1 MPKMTIR
8 VILKN
13 GAEFAI
19 KCDEFTLTRNGFQQ
33 VTGYNV
39 KGITENKPVY
49 LDFEQVAAVVR
60 VLSDEQ
66 PDTEAPEAEK
76 KQSFTE
82 TKTNCPF
89 CEGENENAIVYEDK
103 ENKEFFVYCPVCG
116 IETTDSFA
124 SKAKAVKA
132 FSEGKTKSITKR
144 EGATA

>member
-8 VILKN
+8 VILKS

-49 LDFEQVAAVVR
+49 LDFSEVAAVVR
-60 VLSDEQ
+60 LISDESA
-66 PDTEAPEAEK
+66 EEPEQEK
-76 KQSFTE
+76 KPTHTE
-82 TKTNCPF
+82 TKMRCPH
-89 CEGENENAIVYEDK
+89 CEGDNENATLYADE
-103 ENKEFFVYCPVCG
+103 ENKEFFVYCRTCG
-116 IETTDSFA
+116 VETIDTFK

-132 FSEGKTKSITKR
+132 FAEGKTKSIAET
-144 EGATA
+144 EVADE